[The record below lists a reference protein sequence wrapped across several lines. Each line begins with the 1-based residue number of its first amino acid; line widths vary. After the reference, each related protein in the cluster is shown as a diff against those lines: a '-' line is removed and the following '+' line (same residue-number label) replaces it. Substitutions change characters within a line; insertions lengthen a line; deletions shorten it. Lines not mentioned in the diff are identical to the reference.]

1 MPLIESPEN
10 FNSMLTDKR
19 FATLCLMCL
28 FAVIAASTLT
38 AQEYTRGVGVYPGD
52 TKEDFSPSM
61 KIEAKA
67 YRNLALHRPAY
78 QSSSYDYNCT
88 AQLITDGIK
97 ETQLPSWIVVTTS
110 SDGVVKRNERGW
122 ILDRNPMTR
131 KNLEGANAWLQ
142 IELAGNGIIPD
153 IDSVN
158 LTGNVLV
165 DSLPPQHWEITVSGS
180 NDGKEWER
188 SGMVSGN

>member
-1 MPLIESPEN
+1 MP
-10 FNSMLTDKR
+10 TYKR
-19 FATLCLMCL
+19 FASSCLIFL
-28 FAVIAASTLT
+28 LAITAVPTLT

-52 TKEDFSPSM
+52 SKADFSPAM
-61 KIEAKA
+61 KIDAKN

-97 ETQLPSWIVVTTS
+97 ESQLPSWIVTTTS

-131 KNLEGANAWLQ
+131 KSLDGSRAWLQ
-142 IELAGNGIIPD
+142 IELAGNSIIP
-153 IDSVN
+153 
-158 LTGNVLV
+158 
-165 DSLPPQHWEITVSGS
+165 EI
-180 NDGKEWER
+180 R
-188 SGMVSGN
+188 QY